1 MTVRFDV
8 NKRWMPEF
16 PQVRSDPVPVEP
28 CISPEYFELERERVF
43 KRVWLNVGRVEQ
55 IPTAGAY
62 FVKDIAVCHDS
73 VIVVRGEDGVVRGFH
88 NICSHRGNKVVWD
101 DCGHARHWACK
112 FHGWTYDN
120 QGQLTGVPDEAM
132 FNDFDKHEHGLVPVA
147 TDIWEGFIFV
157 HLGPEP
163 GETLR
168 EFLSGFADKHSGYPF
183 HEMTLWYNYRAEL
196 KCNWKVALD
205 AFCEGYHVAF
215 VHKHSNVDLF
225 YNQENPLCHP
235 VEFDIWKRHRSFSVF
250 GNAGYTPNPIQN
262 AAMKWT
268 KPAYRAGDEQ
278 LPPGVNPNKVENWGF
293 DSPALFPNTVVIML
307 SDSYLTHHFWP
318 TSVDSC
324 IWEGRMHLQPAAT
337 PAEAFAREFSK
348 CLGRDIWMEDTGTME
363 ATHAALKSRVKT
375 HFVLQDGEILIRHF
389 YQVLDE
395 YMTGSTD
402 PSQSGSAS

>member
-16 PQVRSDPVPVEP
+16 PQLRSDPVPVEP

-157 HLGPEP
+157 HLGPGTRVRP
-163 GETLR
+163 CAN
-168 EFLSGFADKHSGYPF
+168 SYP
-183 HEMTLWYNYRAEL
+183 
-196 KCNWKVALD
+196 
-205 AFCEGYHVAF
+205 
-215 VHKHSNVDLF
+215 
-225 YNQENPLCHP
+225 
-235 VEFDIWKRHRSFSVF
+235 
-250 GNAGYTPNPIQN
+250 
-262 AAMKWT
+262 
-268 KPAYRAGDEQ
+268 
-278 LPPGVNPNKVENWGF
+278 
-293 DSPALFPNTVVIML
+293 DSPTNTAAILFT
-307 SDSYLTHHFWP
+307 
-318 TSVDSC
+318 
-324 IWEGRMHLQPAAT
+324 R
-337 PAEAFAREFSK
+337 
-348 CLGRDIWMEDTGTME
+348 
-363 ATHAALKSRVKT
+363 
-375 HFVLQDGEILIRHF
+375 
-389 YQVLDE
+389 
-395 YMTGSTD
+395 
-402 PSQSGSAS
+402 